1 MEGSEDIFVVFCCL
15 FFNLLSRDHGLASY
29 TAWARHCGLLGEG
42 GGWAGLRTLVGFAHV
57 VNALKCN
64 APFQISDQGQLR
76 RLESVYG
83 SPDSV
88 DVWVGPFYLA
98 F

>member
-1 MEGSEDIFVVFCCL
+1 M
-15 FFNLLSRDHGLASY
+15 
-29 TAWARHCGLLGEG
+29 
-42 GGWAGLRTLVGFAHV
+42 GLRTLVRFVDV
-57 VNALKCN
+57 VNDIKCS
-64 APFQISDQGQLR
+64 ASFQISDQGQLR

-88 DVWVGPFYLA
+88 DVWVGHFFLA